1 MSAPNVQKERLS
13 HDFFELYRSY
23 KRKTKTV
30 LSWLADTCEL
40 TDISITACIA
50 AAKSVRKQKIAVPSE
65 LYYVCK
71 DALTLRITVAEQYK
85 RQIFA
90 NGVDEA
96 KSQAIENHEFFIS
109 K

>member
-30 LSWLADTCEL
+30 LSWLQEACNL
-40 TDISITACIA
+40 KDISITALVTA
-50 AAKSVRKQKIAVPSE
+50 GKSVRKKKISVPSE
-65 LYYVCK
+65 LYYICK

-85 RQIFA
+85 QQILGS
-90 NGVDEA
+90 GVDDS
-96 KSQAIENHEFFIS
+96 KKQAIERHEFFIS

>member
-1 MSAPNVQKERLS
+1 VQKERLS

-30 LSWLADTCEL
+30 LDWLKDTCNL
-40 TDISITACIA
+40 TDISITSLVA
-50 AAKSVRKQKIAVPSE
+50 AAKSVRKKKIVVPFE

-71 DALTLRITVAEQYK
+71 DALTLRVNVAEQYK
-85 RQIFA
+85 RQILA
-90 NGVDEA
+90 NGVDER
-96 KSQAIENHEFFIS
+96 KNQAIERHEFFLS